1 MKDKESK
8 YTYNNNELRIIR
20 KSSYK
25 KENNNNNEVT
35 IIRKSSKRNVSKA
48 ISFQNNLNYDI
59 IGQIFGKRRNSS
71 SKYANLSPQ
80 IKKTITF
87 KGKQNINI
95 QTLNNPL
102 NDNNI
107 SNNNVYKLFSNNSI
121 SSRMILRN
129 KSFNTSSIETNNK
142 KLKINDG
149 YEGILQIRLFEKL
162 KKSPMFEKSEKLL
175 YKEKLLFGFLGFSTL
190 MSIIFQI
197 CDVILYNKNT
207 YKYLINIYSYE
218 KINLNNIN
226 DYIQERT
233 ISREENCVRIF
244 NIIFSFFH

>member
-87 KGKQNINI
+87 KGKQNINL

-129 KSFNTSSIETNNK
+129 KSFNTSSIETINQFFKKPKVNIILNNK
-142 KLKINDG
+142 KLKIKF
-149 YEGILQIRLFEKL
+149 I
-162 KKSPMFEKSEKLL
+162 
-175 YKEKLLFGFLGFSTL
+175 
-190 MSIIFQI
+190 
-197 CDVILYNKNT
+197 VYNNK
-207 YKYLINIYSYE
+207 INIYF
-218 KINLNNIN
+218 I
-226 DYIQERT
+226 
-233 ISREENCVRIF
+233 
-244 NIIFSFFH
+244 